1 MNSLPISTKFRN
13 HFNQVQFCR
22 FHLLLLNPKSIFYLK
37 KKEAMEWTYW
47 GEHGRLQIA
56 TVDCNEGLG
65 NEPTA
70 VTPTSDR
77 QPSSCAEPQG
87 RQGQVPLTLGPSQAG
102 KKERRKAR
110 RPYRVN

>member
-1 MNSLPISTKFRN
+1 
-13 HFNQVQFCR
+13 
-22 FHLLLLNPKSIFYLK
+22 
-37 KKEAMEWTYW
+37 MEWTYW